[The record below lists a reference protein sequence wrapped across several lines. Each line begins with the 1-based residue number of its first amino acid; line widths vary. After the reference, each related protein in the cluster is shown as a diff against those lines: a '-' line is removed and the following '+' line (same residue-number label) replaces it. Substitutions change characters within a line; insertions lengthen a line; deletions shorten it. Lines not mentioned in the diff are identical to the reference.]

1 MWRDKKPLAR
11 KHRENRV
18 RNGSKSETIEGK
30 TNHDAPMGEIN
41 VADMTPHAR
50 KRASERRISNILIKD
65 IIRKGRQWK
74 QNDGRIKFRYRSHC
88 VIGAYHNNWLRVITC
103 Y

>member
-1 MWRDKKPLAR
+1 MWRDKKPL
-11 KHRENRV
+11 
-18 RNGSKSETIEGK
+18 
-30 TNHDAPMGEIN
+30 
-41 VADMTPHAR
+41 VADMSPHAR

-65 IIRKGRQWK
+65 IIRKGRQW
-74 QNDGRIKFRYRSHC
+74 C